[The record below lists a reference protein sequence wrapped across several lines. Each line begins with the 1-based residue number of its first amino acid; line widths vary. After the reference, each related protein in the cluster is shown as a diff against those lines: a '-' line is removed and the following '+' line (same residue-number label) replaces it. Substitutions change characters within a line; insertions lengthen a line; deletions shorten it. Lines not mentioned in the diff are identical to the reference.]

1 MYDYFKK
8 VFIKIM
14 MKGGNKSTAEA
25 IFEESFLHLRKKLLS
40 ENSTKSPKELFIE
53 VLSKSGPLAVV
64 TTKRRGRRSIQIPMA
79 LNNKRRVA
87 ITAKWILE
95 GARARNDKTM
105 GLRLAKELFFLD
117 MGQGKALKNQTL
129 MHKQAFANRFN
140 TNF

>member
-53 VLSKSGPLAVV
+53 IRKKITSA
-64 TTKRRGRRSIQIPMA
+64 SI
-79 LNNKRRVA
+79 L
-87 ITAKWILE
+87 
-95 GARARNDKTM
+95 
-105 GLRLAKELFFLD
+105 KEEL
-117 MGQGKALKNQTL
+117 LKIS
-129 MHKQAFANRFN
+129 
-140 TNF
+140 